1 VQGLTAVERELQAA
15 VVEGRRL
22 DLAGGAPVGPGEMD
36 DWGADREVRAEVVR
50 EILLGRTDKPAD
62 PRGIRLR
69 GACIAGR
76 LDLDGLRS
84 GVWLSLH
91 DCDLPEPIRMRGA
104 DLPLL
109 DLDGCRT
116 SGLDAENIR
125 VRTVALLGHGF
136 VATGQ
141 VSLIGAGIRGKL
153 DLFGARISAAGTAL
167 AATGLVVG
175 GSAYL
180 NGGMDVRGGG
190 QFGAIRL
197 VGARIG
203 GLLSLREARV
213 SNPDGPALV
222 ADNVEVQD
230 IVTMA
235 GLTAEGAGREGAV
248 RLIAVRCG
256 GALSLG
262 GARVTN
268 TSGHV
273 AVVATYARVGGTLY
287 LDGLRATGMVRLAGG
302 HLGRLYAN
310 DAVITSTDR
319 AALDG
324 ARLQVGQHVELQ
336 AATLRNTSTD
346 HGAVNL
352 PHAQIGGELDL
363 RRARLDNPAG
373 PALRLT
379 QASIAGPTL
388 MYDTAIEHGSLG
400 LRGATLGML
409 VDDPPLLPAG
419 TRLRLDGLTYRG
431 IPGNDPAMT
440 ATAQDRVDWLRR
452 MDAYAAQPYRQLAA
466 AYQAAGHEDDA
477 RRILIAQQEH
487 LLDSGLLSGWS
498 RARHQVLGV
507 TLGHGYE
514 VWRAVVGLLAT
525 LLVAAL
531 LLVAVGSATARV
543 PAGGGPARADAG
555 RCAVVERLSLA
566 VDEAVPLLETGAR
579 DRCDLLTVTGAGQAV
594 AATTLLLRLLG
605 WAFATLVVA
614 GYTGL
619 VRRG

>member
-1 VQGLTAVERELQAA
+1 VLKLTAVERELRAA
-15 VVEGRRL
+15 VVDGRRL
-22 DLAGGAPVGPGEMD
+22 DLAAGTVSHAEMD
-36 DWGADREVRAEVVR
+36 GWGPDREVRAEVVR
-50 EILLGRTDKPAD
+50 DILLGRTDSPAD

-69 GACIAGR
+69 GARIVGR

-84 GVWLSLH
+84 EVWFSLH

-116 SGLDAENIR
+116 CGVDAENIR

-136 VATGQ
+136 ASSGQ
-141 VSLIGAGIRGKL
+141 VSLIGASIRGKL
-153 DLFGARISAAGTAL
+153 DLAGARIAYGGETAL

-180 NGGMDVRGGG
+180 NDSLEVAGGG
-190 QFGAIRL
+190 PYGAIRL

-203 GLLSLREARV
+203 GLLSLRGARLT
-213 SNPDGPALV
+213 NPDGPAIV
-222 ADNVEVQD
+222 ADNVEVAD
-230 IVTMA
+230 LLTMA
-235 GLTAEGAGREGAV
+235 GLTAEGAGREGVV
-248 RLIAVRCG
+248 RLIAVRVG

-262 GARVTN
+262 DARITN
-268 TSGHV
+268 TDGGV
-273 AVVATYARVGGTLY
+273 AVVATYAQVGGTFY
-287 LDGLRATGMVRLAGG
+287 LNSLGATGMVRLAGG
-302 HLGRLYAN
+302 HLGRLVAN
-310 DAVITSTDR
+310 HSEITSVDR

-324 ARLQVGQHVELQ
+324 ARLWIGQHVELQ
-336 AATLRNTSTD
+336 GAQLRCSSAD

-363 RRARLDNPAG
+363 RGATLDNAKG

-379 QASIAGPTL
+379 QATVVGPTL
-388 MYDTAIEHGSLG
+388 MYDTVIERGSLG

-409 VDDPPLLPAG
+409 VDAPPLLPPG
-419 TRLRLDGLTYRG
+419 TSLRLDGLTYRG
-431 IPGNDPAMT
+431 IPGNDPSMI
-440 ATAQDRVDWLRR
+440 ATARDRVEWLRR
-452 MDAYAAQPYRQLAA
+452 MDVYAAQPYRQLAS

-477 RRILIAQQEH
+477 RRILIAQEEH

-498 RARHQVLGV
+498 RLRHRVLGV
-507 TLGHGYE
+507 TLGYGYE
-514 VWRAVVGLLAT
+514 VWRAVVGLVGT
-525 LLVAAL
+525 LLIAVL
-531 LLVAVGSATARV
+531 LLVTVGSATARV
-543 PAGGGPARADAG
+543 PAGGGPATAAAG

-566 VDEAVPLLETGAR
+566 VDEAVPLLDTGAR
-579 DRCDLLTVTGAGQAV
+579 DRCDLLTRSGPGQAV

-605 WAFATLVVA
+605 WGFATLVVA